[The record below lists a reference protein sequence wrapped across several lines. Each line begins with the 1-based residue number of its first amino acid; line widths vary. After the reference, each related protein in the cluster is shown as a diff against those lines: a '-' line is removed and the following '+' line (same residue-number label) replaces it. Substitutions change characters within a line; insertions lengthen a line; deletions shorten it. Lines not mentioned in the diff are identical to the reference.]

1 MSSFSDP
8 VPISSIPSLNVG
20 FSSATEGTMTAI
32 LGAPRKPLTTS
43 CQNDHASPA
52 VAPLLDTRKLTD
64 NIRVTGIKPAVDS
77 LQKSLTD
84 GAAKE
89 PDLIKVLGTEGMLCV
104 RLRKPTSGAPSTH
117 VSNHSW
123 GSAIDFKLMGHE
135 APGDTGKN
143 VPRWVAILVPFFN
156 QAGWFSGIGFRDD
169 MHFEVAD
176 ETIRKWQHDG
186 LLGAPLVAGGAG
198 TQKPA

>member
-1 MSSFSDP
+1 MSNLTDL
-8 VPISSIPSLNVG
+8 VPISSIPSLNKG
-20 FSSATEGTMTAI
+20 LSSAKESTMTAI

-52 VAPLLDTRKLTD
+52 VAPLLQTIKLTD
-64 NIRVTGIKPAVDS
+64 QIRVTGIKPAIES
-77 LQKSLTD
+77 LQKILTD
-84 GAAKE
+84 VAAKQ

-123 GSAIDFKLMGHE
+123 GSAIDFKLVGQE
-135 APGDTGKN
+135 APGDTGNN
-143 VPRWVAILVPFFN
+143 VPKWVAILVPFFN

-186 LLGAPLVAGGAG
+186 LLGSPLVA
-198 TQKPA
+198 